1 MEKKLT
7 VQIEEFKQNLARD
20 VANSGLPVVVADLV
34 IKDLYNEIHSLAQET
49 TLKDIQEYND
59 SMSIS
64 V

>member
-34 IKDLYNEIHSLAQET
+34 IKDLYNEIHSIAQET

>member
-7 VQIEEFKQNLARD
+7 VQIEEFKQNLAKD
-20 VANSGLPVVVADLV
+20 VANSGLPVVVVDLI

-49 TLKDIQEYND
+49 TIKDIQEYNN
-59 SMSIS
+59 IS

>member
-7 VQIEEFKQNLARD
+7 VQIEEFKQNLARN